1 MSFTFILKDN
11 ARRPRF
17 HYYVTAY
24 NILIDRVEGKSF
36 KQIAS
41 TKYWSASEAFYQQAF
56 SQFSHEF
63 AFFYLLMS

>member
-1 MSFTFILKDN
+1 MNIRMSFTFILKDN

-41 TKYWSASEAFYQQAF
+41 AKY
-56 SQFSHEF
+56 
-63 AFFYLLMS
+63 